1 MFKDYFKGS
10 KGLKNKKMRSVFDIL
25 NELDSLGPN
34 GSILKVLEIER
45 EKAMEAAVIT
55 GQSSYSFSDLHNK
68 RSRVE
73 VVIVN
78 ASKMQ
83 RNNQS
88 YFLFYV
94 SDISDVLTAGLMKM
108 QKKF

>member
-1 MFKDYFKGS
+1 MQKIRVFVGLSFKVGS
-10 KGLKNKKMRSVFDIL
+10 LVGR
-25 NELDSLGPN
+25 
-34 GSILKVLEIER
+34 
-45 EKAMEAAVIT
+45 T
-55 GQSSYSFSDLHNK
+55 NK